1 MSILTKAAAFGAS
14 RRAVQDAYSC
24 SSTMDG
30 LRPPTCATINFEA
43 RMNFLLPMYS
53 KTSRPV
59 STLHR
64 AEILNAHYVHG
75 DLMFIYK
82 CIVLGISVMF
92 FEIIVVVY
100 IGSVLCCIKLIVAHR
115 NAKMC

>member
-1 MSILTKAAAFGAS
+1 
-14 RRAVQDAYSC
+14 
-24 SSTMDG
+24 MDG
-30 LRPPTCATINFEA
+30 LRPPTRATINFEA
-43 RMNFLLPMYS
+43 RMNVLLPMYS

-75 DLMFIYK
+75 DLMFIHK
-82 CIVLGISVMF
+82 CIVLGVSVMF
-92 FEIIVVVY
+92 FKIIIVVVY
-100 IGSVLCCIKLIVAHR
+100 IGSVLCCIKLIVVHR